1 MSDKVMKLRFVG
13 VQRDPV
19 LVPEGGA
26 VTMGRAP
33 DAGLRLD
40 APQVS
45 SRHASVM
52 SAKGQWVLLD
62 QGSRNGTLLNG
73 TLVPPGQPCELSHGD
88 VITVHPFR
96 VMVDLGG
103 GETMLTR
110 AEVGGEEGSAKVR
123 SIESEELES
132 LAGRRLHLLLD
143 AAGRLHEATELPSL
157 ATAAV
162 DSLLP
167 GTGFGRASVL
177 RGSGEAGLDVL
188 ASRQA
193 RPSAETARFSRTLLR
208 AAAEGK
214 AVRLEDGGLNMSE
227 SIVGAGVTSAMCVP
241 VLVGGSVEGFVYL
254 DSVGGARPGEDAA
267 AFAQALTKLIGM
279 GWGEIQRRSLA
290 DRQRALVEELAGA
303 HAVQRRLMPD
313 ERGSIEGWRWRLH
326 AEPGRMVAGDI
337 VGAGTGPG
345 GPWVFLGDVAGKGAA
360 AGMLMASIQA
370 HLASDLERGVPL
382 REAMDRVN
390 GYVGRHRAGME
401 FATMVA
407 VRLDADGRGAEI
419 VDAGHGLA
427 MLVGGGAAQP
437 LTCEGGPPIGVLQE
451 PYQSS
456 RLEIPDGHRL
466 LLFSDG
472 VNEQRGPSGEQLGTD
487 RMLEFLA
494 AADGVDA
501 DVEGLLGVLRG
512 HSAGLPLADDVSLM
526 SLQHD
531 ASGETRQG

>member
-1 MSDKVMKLRFVG
+1 MSGKALKLKFVG
-13 VQRDPV
+13 LQREPV
-19 LVPEGGA
+19 PVADGAA
-26 VTMGRAP
+26 VTLGRAA
-33 DAGLRLD
+33 DAGVRLD

-52 SAKGQWVLLD
+52 STKGEWVLLD

-73 TLVPPGQPCELSHGD
+73 TLVPAGQPCELSHGD

-96 VMVDLGG
+96 LMVDLGG

-110 AEVGGEEGSAKVR
+110 AEVSGEESAAKVR
-123 SIESEELES
+123 SIEADELQS

-143 AAGRLHEATELPSL
+143 AAGRLHEATELPVL

-188 ASRQA
+188 ASRQS
-193 RPSAETARFSRTLLR
+193 RPGADAPRFSRTLLR
-208 AAAEGK
+208 AASEGK
-214 AVRLEDGGLNMSE
+214 AVRLEDGSLNMSE

-241 VLVGGSVEGFVYL
+241 VMVGGSVEGFVYL

-279 GWGEIQRRSLA
+279 GWGEIQRRALA
-290 DRQRALVEELAGA
+290 DRQRALVEELSGA

-313 ERGSIEGWRWRLH
+313 ERGSVDGWRWRLH
-326 AEPGRMVAGDI
+326 SEPGRMVAGDI

-370 HLASDLERGVPL
+370 HLASDLERGVSL

-427 MLVGGGAAQP
+427 VLVGGASPEA
-437 LTCEGGPPIGVLQE
+437 LTVEGGPPIGVLQE
-451 PYQSS
+451 PYASS
-456 RLEIPDGHRL
+456 RLEIPAGHRL

-472 VNEQRGPSGEQLGTD
+472 VNEQRGPSGEQLGME
-487 RMLEFLA
+487 RIMEFLA
-494 AADGVDA
+494 TADGVDV

-512 HSAGLPLADDVSLM
+512 HSAGLPLADDVSLI
-526 SLQHD
+526 SLQFED
-531 ASGETRQG
+531 ATTTRAD

>member
-1 MSDKVMKLRFVG
+1 MSGAALKLRFVG

-19 LVPEGGA
+19 DVAAGAA
-26 VTMGRAP
+26 VTMGRAA
-33 DAGLRLD
+33 DAGVRLD

-45 SRHASVM
+45 SRHASIM
-52 SAKGQWVLLD
+52 SAEGRWVLLD

-73 TLVPPGQPCELSHGD
+73 TLVPGGQPCELSHGD
-88 VITVHPFR
+88 VVTVHPFR
-96 VMVDLGG
+96 LLVDLGG
-103 GETMLTR
+103 GESSIAR
-110 AEVGGEEGSAKVR
+110 AELGAEDSSSRVR
-123 SIESEELES
+123 SIEAEELQS
-132 LAGRRLHLLLD
+132 LAGRRLNLLLD
-143 AAGRLHEATELPSL
+143 AAGRLHEAKDLASL
-157 ATAAV
+157 ASGAV

-177 RGSGEAGLDVL
+177 RGSGESGLEVL

-193 RPSAETARFSRTLLR
+193 KPDAESTRFSRTLLR
-208 AAAEGK
+208 AASEGK
-214 AVRLEDGGLNMSE
+214 PVRLEDGGMNMSE
-227 SIVGAGVTSAMCVP
+227 SIVGAGVTAAMCVP

-267 AFAQALTKLIGM
+267 AFAQALSKLIGL
-279 GWGEIQRRSLA
+279 GWGEIQRQSLA
-290 DRQRALVEELAGA
+290 DRQRALIEELSGA
-303 HAVQRRLMPD
+303 HDVQRRLMPD
-313 ERGSIEGWRWRLH
+313 ERGEVDGWRWRLH
-326 AEPGRMVAGDI
+326 SEPGRMVAGDI
-337 VGAGTGPG
+337 VGSGTGPG

-360 AGMLMASIQA
+360 AGMLMATIQA
-370 HLASDLERGVPL
+370 HLASDLERGVSL

-427 MLVGGGAAQP
+427 ILVGGGEPQA

-451 PYQSS
+451 PFASS
-456 RLEIPDGHRL
+456 RIEIAEGQRL

-472 VNEQRGPSGEQLGTD
+472 LNEQRGPSGEQLGMD
-487 RMLEFLA
+487 RILQFLA
-494 AADGVDA
+494 GAKGVDE

-512 HSAGLPLADDVSLM
+512 HSAGLPLADDVSLI
-526 SLQHD
+526 SLQFEGST
-531 ASGETRQG
+531 ATRAG

>member
-1 MSDKVMKLRFVG
+1 MKLRFVG

-33 DAGLRLD
+33 DVGLRLD

-177 RGSGEAGLDVL
+177 RGSGEAGL
-188 ASRQA
+188 A
-193 RPSAETARFSRTLLR
+193 RSGHA
-208 AAAEGK
+208 
-214 AVRLEDGGLNMSE
+214 MS
-227 SIVGAGVTSAMCVP
+227 P
-241 VLVGGSVEGFVYL
+241 
-254 DSVGGARPGEDAA
+254 
-267 AFAQALTKLIGM
+267 
-279 GWGEIQRRSLA
+279 
-290 DRQRALVEELAGA
+290 
-303 HAVQRRLMPD
+303 
-313 ERGSIEGWRWRLH
+313 
-326 AEPGRMVAGDI
+326 
-337 VGAGTGPG
+337 
-345 GPWVFLGDVAGKGAA
+345 
-360 AGMLMASIQA
+360 
-370 HLASDLERGVPL
+370 
-382 REAMDRVN
+382 
-390 GYVGRHRAGME
+390 
-401 FATMVA
+401 
-407 VRLDADGRGAEI
+407 
-419 VDAGHGLA
+419 
-427 MLVGGGAAQP
+427 
-437 LTCEGGPPIGVLQE
+437 
-451 PYQSS
+451 
-456 RLEIPDGHRL
+456 
-466 LLFSDG
+466 
-472 VNEQRGPSGEQLGTD
+472 
-487 RMLEFLA
+487 
-494 AADGVDA
+494 
-501 DVEGLLGVLRG
+501 
-512 HSAGLPLADDVSLM
+512 
-526 SLQHD
+526 
-531 ASGETRQG
+531 